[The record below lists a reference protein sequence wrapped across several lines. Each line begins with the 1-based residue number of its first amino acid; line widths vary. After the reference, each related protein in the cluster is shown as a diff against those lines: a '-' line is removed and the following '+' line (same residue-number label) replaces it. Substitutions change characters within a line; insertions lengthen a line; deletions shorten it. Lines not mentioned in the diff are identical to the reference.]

1 MFRQPQG
8 TYTSLTR
15 PSWPTPQEQV
25 CEVSRGQGKSHNA
38 SFPVNLISKKKA
50 PFGIILFFF
59 FPADLFWFLAIIFQ
73 ELATQKPE
81 IRIYF
86 SEICSR
92 LVFYIRVSGY
102 GLSGVFFSVYLKK
115 KNKKKPPFLRG
126 GQCTHVGRP
135 PSCPHTGTPQGPHAL
150 TPRTRKF
157 SPSTRRCRPKGRTEA
172 AITAPSSSPREAHP
186 LPCSYR
192 RSQELMWGSPR
203 LEPTGDVATS

>member
-135 PSCPHTGTPQGPHAL
+135 PSCPHTGEPHRAHTL
-150 TPRTRKF
+150 SPPEPESSLPAHAGADPKAEQKLPSRLPPPPPERPTRC
-157 SPSTRRCRPKGRTEA
+157 PARTEGA
-172 AITAPSSSPREAHP
+172 
-186 LPCSYR
+186 
-192 RSQELMWGSPR
+192 RS
-203 LEPTGDVATS
+203 